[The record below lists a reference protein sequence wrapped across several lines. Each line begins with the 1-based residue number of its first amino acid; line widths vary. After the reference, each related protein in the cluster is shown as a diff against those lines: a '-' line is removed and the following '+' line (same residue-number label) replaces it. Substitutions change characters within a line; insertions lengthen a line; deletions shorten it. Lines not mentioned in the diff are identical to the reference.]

1 MHNQKK
7 KRFVFCQRHCHTSA
21 SGFIVNEPCC
31 CSIESWACWA
41 NWAFCNCWVWFFI
54 YCFHSFSSSFR
65 NSSSISDFSAEKFM
79 IQLVLLRV
87 FFSDSALRF
96 LVLLKVS
103 RDFFLIY
110 CVLIRSSSCFAFF
123 SSDSLFLSESVS
135 SNHWIK
141 WVDTTPFLFLTPYF
155 LHIFTS
161 KVYLSLTDLVV
172 TLKFISYREFISF
185 QNCPRS
191 TLPCRL
197 LHGSYV

>member
-1 MHNQKK
+1 
-7 KRFVFCQRHCHTSA
+7 
-21 SGFIVNEPCC
+21 
-31 CSIESWACWA
+31 
-41 NWAFCNCWVWFFI
+41 
-54 YCFHSFSSSFR
+54 
-65 NSSSISDFSAEKFM
+65 M

-96 LVLLKVS
+96 LVLPKVS

-135 SNHWIK
+135 SNHSIK

-172 TLKFISYREFISF
+172 TLKFISYRELISF